1 MAFRCWQVGLH
12 IQHERIVIV
21 AVQRERVGWA
31 LRRWWSIPLPESA
44 AERGIVIQ
52 SDDMVNALR
61 SWRRELPLQHQ
72 VALAFPA
79 SRTLQK
85 TIPRPAM
92 TLRERD
98 STQWVASNMAKRM
111 EMDAAALCFDYAPDE
126 SPREYRV
133 TVAQQR
139 EVVALQQVAQ
149 KLNLQAVA
157 ITPDASALHYFLP
170 FLSEP
175 EQGVVWRDADAWLWA
190 TSHHWGATDFSQ
202 ATTLSELHP
211 HVQQPLTLCTAQP
224 ATEPHLDP
232 WSLIVK
238 RQPPLPPDSD
248 AFTVA
253 IALALGAN
261 AW

>member
-21 AVQRERVGWA
+21 AVQRERVGWS
-31 LRRWWSIPLPESA
+31 LRRWWSIPLPASA

-52 SDDMVNALR
+52 SDCMVKVLR

-98 STQWVASNMAKRM
+98 STQWVASHMAKRM
-111 EMDAAALCFDYAPDE
+111 EMDAAALCFDYAPDD

-139 EVVALQQVAQ
+139 EVVALQQMAQ

-157 ITPDASALHYFLP
+157 ITPDASALHHFLP
-170 FLSEP
+170 YLAQP

-190 TSHHWGATDFSQ
+190 TNNRWGATEFSQ
-202 ATTLSELHP
+202 AVTISELRS

-224 ATEPHLDP
+224 ATEPHFDP
-232 WSLIVK
+232 WSIIIK

-248 AFTVA
+248 AFAVA
-253 IALALGAN
+253 IALALGVY